1 MKCIKILKDEDF
13 NLKGIKFDNP
23 TIRIGARGIVVR
35 KDGKMA
41 IINKKIKNEF
51 KLPGGELELGE
62 SPENAFIR
70 EVLEETG
77 CLVKIVDKL
86 GIIEEHKS
94 LENFKQKS
102 YLFVGSVTENT
113 NRQHLTKKEKDEGTK
128 LLWTTPNEGLELIKN
143 SLNNLKESKY
153 ENLYHS
159 KYIVLRDKY
168 ILEYYLNKN

>member
-1 MKCIKILKDEDF
+1 MKCIKILKDKDIG
-13 NLKGIKFDNP
+13 LKEIEFDNP

-35 KDGKMA
+35 EDGKIA
-41 IINKKIKNEF
+41 IINKTLKHEF
-51 KLPGGELELGE
+51 KLPGGGIEQEE
-62 SPENAFIR
+62 SPEEGFIR

-102 YLFVGSVTENT
+102 YLFVGKVIENT
-113 NRQHLTKKEKDEGTK
+113 NKQNLTKKEQDEGTK
-128 LLWTTPNEGLELIKN
+128 LVWTTKENGLELIKN

-159 KYIVLRDKY
+159 KFIILRDKY